1 MIGTQYL
8 KNQLPVLLLNILGM
22 VVLGLFLF
30 AAGNSLQTVL
40 LIGIIWMMIV
50 AAYLTIVYFVRQKRL
65 NRLME
70 LTEQLEERYL
80 IPEIMTE
87 PDRAEE
93 QVYYQI
99 LKMAEKSMLE
109 RIGAM
114 ERERKAYRE
123 YIEQWIH
130 EVKTPIT
137 AIKLLCENNRSAVSR
152 TLLAELEQ
160 INRFTEQALY
170 YARSGHTDRDYVI
183 REIHL
188 SDVVHSAIADNRY
201 LLRQS
206 NFTVTVEDMERSV
219 YTDDKWVRFLL
230 NQLISN
236 AVKYRAGQSAL
247 RFFATEQPHQVQLS
261 VQDNGMGI
269 PSGDLPRIFDKGFT
283 GRNGRAVPGSTGI
296 GLYLCKRLC
305 DKLGIGLTAHSDDTG
320 TTMTLTFPINEY
332 ITGVQG

>member
-1 MIGTQYL
+1 MSGAQYF
-8 KNQLPVLLLNILGM
+8 KNQLPVLLLNILSM

-40 LIGIIWMMIV
+40 LIGTAWMIVV
-50 AAYLTIVYFVRQKRL
+50 AAYLTIVYCIRKKRL
-65 NRLME
+65 NRLLT

-80 IPEIMTE
+80 IPEIITKPE
-87 PDRAEE
+87 RAEE

-183 REIHL
+183 PEIHL
-188 SDVVHSAIADNRY
+188 GDVVHSAIADNRY
-201 LLRQS
+201 LLRQN

-236 AVKYRAGQSAL
+236 AVKYCTRQPAL

-283 GRNGRAVPGSTGI
+283 GQNGRAVPGSTGI

>member
-87 PDRAEE
+87 PERAEE

>member
-1 MIGTQYL
+1 MSGTQYL
-8 KNQLPVLLLNILGM
+8 KNQLPALLLNLLGM
-22 VVLGLFLF
+22 VVLGLFLL
-30 AAGNSLQTVL
+30 AVDNSLQTVL
-40 LIGIIWMMIV
+40 LIGVTWMIV
-50 AAYLTIVYFVRQKRL
+50 AAAYLTIIYFARKKRL
-65 NRLME
+65 NRLLE

-80 IPEIMTE
+80 IPEIMAE

-99 LKMAEKSMLE
+99 LKQAEKSMLE
-109 RIGAM
+109 RIGVM

-137 AIKLLCENNRSAVSR
+137 AIKLLCENNRSDGSR
-152 TLLAELEQ
+152 ALLAELEQ
-160 INRFTEQALY
+160 INRSTEQALY
-170 YARSGHTDRDYVI
+170 YARSGYTERDYII

-188 SDVVHSAIADNRY
+188 DDVVHSAIADNQY

-206 NFTVTVEDMERSV
+206 NFSVTVEGMERSV
-219 YTDDKWVRFLL
+219 CTDDKWVRFLL

-236 AVKYRAGQSAL
+236 AVKYRTRHPTL
-247 RFFATEQPHQVQLS
+247 RFFTTEQPKQVRLS

-269 PSGDLPRIFDKGFT
+269 PPGDLPRIFDKGFT
-283 GRNGRAVPGSTGI
+283 GQNGRAVPGSTGI

-320 TTMTLTFPINEY
+320 TRMTLTFPIHEY

>member
-22 VVLGLFLF
+22 VMLGLFLL

-40 LIGIIWMMIV
+40 LIGIIWMMIA

-87 PDRAEE
+87 PERAEE

-137 AIKLLCENNRSAVSR
+137 AIKLLCENNRSAGSR

-236 AVKYRAGQSAL
+236 AVKYCTRQPAL

-269 PSGDLPRIFDKGFT
+269 PSGDLPRIFDKGVT
-283 GRNGRAVPGSTGI
+283 GQNGRAVPGSTGI